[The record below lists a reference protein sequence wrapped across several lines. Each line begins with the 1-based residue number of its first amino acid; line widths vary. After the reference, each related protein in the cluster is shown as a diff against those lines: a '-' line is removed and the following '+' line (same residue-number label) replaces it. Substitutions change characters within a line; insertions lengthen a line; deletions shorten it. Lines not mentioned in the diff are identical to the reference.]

1 MTNFEKI
8 DDYLA
13 NRLPAEEKAA
23 FEHAMEG
30 DPALKSEVGLQGQII
45 KGVQQARAA
54 ELKHMLQQAPIPSSG
69 WNIGQVAA
77 GVLLA
82 GVIGTGLYLYLR
94 PDKLT
99 PEPQPATP
107 EVITKPAISPE
118 ATPANDAAVDERSVE
133 QPKKE
138 NTAAPKEK
146 TITPVQKP
154 DIQVT
159 DPSAELTDTQ
169 SPESTTAPARSEIT
183 VSRMDVVTMEPDKRY
198 TFHYQF
204 TDNKLRLYGPFDR
217 NLYEILEINGDS
229 HAVFLFYKENYFLL
243 DEAQHEITP
252 LAPIRDGQL
261 LKKLREY
268 RSR

>member
-23 FEHAMEG
+23 FEQAMEG

-45 KGVQQARAA
+45 KGIQQARAA
-54 ELKHMLQQAPIPSSG
+54 ELKHMLQQSPVPSSG
-69 WNIGQVAA
+69 WTAGQVTA

-82 GVIGTGLYLYLR
+82 GVLGAGLYLYLR
-94 PDKLT
+94 PEPESLPPAPEVVTQPAIT
-99 PEPQPATP
+99 PEPTPTP
-107 EVITKPAISPE
+107 ESTKEEKTADEPRKST
-118 ATPANDAAVDERSVE
+118 ATA
-133 QPKKE
+133 PKK
-138 NTAAPKEK
+138 K
-146 TITPVQKP
+146 TVTPVQKP

-159 DPSAELTDTQ
+159 DPSAELTDT
-169 SPESTTAPARSEIT
+169 SAPEVTSAPERSNIS
-183 VSRMDVVTMEPDKRY
+183 VSKMEVVTMAPDKKY

-204 TDNKLRLYGPFDR
+204 AENKLHLYGPFDR

-229 HAVFLFYKENYFLL
+229 HAVFLFYRENYYLL
-243 DEAQHEITP
+243 DETQHAITP
-252 LAPIRDGQL
+252 LAPVRDGQL